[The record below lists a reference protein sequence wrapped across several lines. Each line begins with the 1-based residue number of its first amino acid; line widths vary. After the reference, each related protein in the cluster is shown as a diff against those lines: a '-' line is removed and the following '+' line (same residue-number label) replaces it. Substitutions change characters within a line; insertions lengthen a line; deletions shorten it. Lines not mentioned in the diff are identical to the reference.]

1 MATAAYTVVHDSAN
15 LKVIKW
21 NLKHVTA
28 PPFDERE
35 GQPYVFPAR
44 FPDKSVQMYGTFSTG
59 VVKLEGSNEVAAVPT
74 SWVPLNNPLG
84 AELSFATA
92 TKRVAGVL
100 ENCYQVRPNFTT
112 LAADVDV
119 VVYLLIKG

>member
-1 MATAAYTVVHDSAN
+1 MAIASYSVVHDSAK

-35 GQPYVFPAR
+35 GQPYVFSGR
-44 FPDKSVQMYGTFSTG
+44 FPDKSVQMYGTFGAG
-59 VVKLEGSNEVAAVPT
+59 VVKLQGSNEIAAAPT
-74 SWVPLNNPLG
+74 SWVSLNNPLG
-84 AELSFATA
+84 VELSFATA

-100 ENCYQVRPNFTT
+100 ENVYQVRPNFTT

-119 VVYLLIKG
+119 VVYLFIKG